1 MWHLSDCFVVYMSFL
16 GPLDFL
22 NAMCLN
28 SFAQNWRESENFN
41 GRAAFPILLYY
52 GKYTVV

>member
-1 MWHLSDCFVVYMSFL
+1 MWHLSDCFVVYMNFL